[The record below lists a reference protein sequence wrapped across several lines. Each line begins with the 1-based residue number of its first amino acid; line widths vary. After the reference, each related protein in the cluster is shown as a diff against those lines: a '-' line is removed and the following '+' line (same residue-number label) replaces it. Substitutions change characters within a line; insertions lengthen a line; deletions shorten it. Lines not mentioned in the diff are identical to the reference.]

1 MRALITGANGQL
13 GRSLSLIFK
22 DSILASS
29 SELNIASIEDVK
41 KFESAKIDAIINAA
55 AYTKVDDAEKPE
67 NLSLAWYVNSQ
78 GVANLA
84 QLAAKLNVPLV
95 HISSDYVFDG
105 SKKEAYTESDLFS
118 PLGVYGASKAAGDL
132 AAMRYPKSYI
142 FRTSWVIG
150 DGNNF
155 VRIMAN
161 LAQKG
166 VNPAVVDDQF
176 GRLTFSDTLA
186 EAIHF
191 ALTKNIEFGTY
202 NLTNSGDVVSWF
214 DLARDVFKL
223 SGADPE
229 RISPT
234 STEEYFKDKDI
245 FSPRPKN
252 SELSLAKIE
261 ASGFKPEDWRSRLSN
276 YINGESDK
284 L

>member
-1 MRALITGANGQL
+1 MRVLITGANGQL

-29 SELNIASIEDVK
+29 SELNIASIEDIK

-67 NLSLAWYVNSQ
+67 NLSLAWSVNSQ

-118 PLGVYGASKAAGDL
+118 PLGVYGASKAAGV
-132 AAMRYPKSYI
+132 RYPKSYI

-155 VRIMAN
+155 VIIMAN

-261 ASGFKPEDWRSRLSN
+261 ASGFKPEDWRSRLSS

>member
-1 MRALITGANGQL
+1 
-13 GRSLSLIFK
+13 
-22 DSILASS
+22 
-29 SELNIASIEDVK
+29 
-41 KFESAKIDAIINAA
+41 
-55 AYTKVDDAEKPE
+55 
-67 NLSLAWYVNSQ
+67 VNSQ

-161 LAQKG
+161 LAQKW

-261 ASGFKPEDWRSRLSN
+261 ASGFKPADWRVKLKEYLS
-276 YINGESDK
+276 
-284 L
+284 

>member
-1 MRALITGANGQL
+1 MRVLITGANGQL

-29 SELNIASIEDVK
+29 SELNIASIEDIK

-55 AYTKVDDAEKPE
+55 AYTNVDGAENLE
-67 NLSLAWYVNSQ
+67 NLSLAWSVNSQ

-105 SKKEAYTESDLFS
+105 TKEGPYTESDLFS

-132 AAMRYPKSYI
+132 VAVQYPKSYI

-261 ASGFKPEDWRSRLSN
+261 ASGFKPADWRVKLKEYLS
-276 YINGESDK
+276 
-284 L
+284 

>member
-1 MRALITGANGQL
+1 MRVLITGANGQL

-55 AYTKVDDAEKPE
+55 AYTNVDGAENLE
-67 NLSLAWYVNSQ
+67 NLSLAWSVNSQ

-105 SKKEAYTESDLFS
+105 TKEGPYTESDLFS

-132 AAMRYPKSYI
+132 AAVQYPKSYI

-176 GRLTFSDTLA
+176 GRLTFTDTLA
-186 EAIHF
+186 EAILF
-191 ALTKNIEFGTY
+191 ALTNNVEFGTY
-202 NLTNSGDVVSWF
+202 NLTNSGDVESWF
-214 DLARDVFKL
+214 DLSREVFKL

-229 RISPT
+229 RVSPT

-252 SELSLAKIE
+252 SELSLAKIG
-261 ASGFKPEDWRSRLSN
+261 AAGFKPADWRVKLKEYLS
-276 YINGESDK
+276 
-284 L
+284 

>member
-1 MRALITGANGQL
+1 MRVLITGANGQL

-22 DSILASS
+22 DSVLASS
-29 SELNIASIEDVK
+29 SKLNIASIEDVK

-55 AYTKVDDAEKPE
+55 AYTNVDGAENLE
-67 NLSLAWYVNSQ
+67 NLSLAWSVNSQ

-105 SKKEAYTESDLFS
+105 TKEGPYTESDLFS

-132 AAMRYPKSYI
+132 AAVQYPKSYI

-186 EAIHF
+186 EAILF
-191 ALTKNIEFGTY
+191 ALTNNVEFGTY
-202 NLTNSGDVVSWF
+202 NLTNSGDVASWF
-214 DLARDVFKL
+214 DLAREVFKL

-229 RISPT
+229 RVSPT

-252 SELSLAKIE
+252 SELSLAKIG
-261 ASGFKPEDWRSRLSN
+261 AAGFEPADWRVKLKEYLS
-276 YINGESDK
+276 
-284 L
+284 